1 MFCEL
6 CSNPAF
12 PQVTNELPRREV
24 SHLHSSV
31 DTHRHSPPI
40 VIPSYQS
47 TIAHYIPD
55 GPWSR
60 MSRRVGEVNGSAVGF
75 VMGREENAIKA
86 RPIDS
91 KARCVIGGYT
101 IR

>member
-1 MFCEL
+1 
-6 CSNPAF
+6 
-12 PQVTNELPRREV
+12 
-24 SHLHSSV
+24 
-31 DTHRHSPPI
+31 
-40 VIPSYQS
+40 
-47 TIAHYIPD
+47 
-55 GPWSR
+55 